1 MKKSNLF
8 IFAALFILSCAAPS
22 EKEAVPIEALLIEE
36 KPAEN
41 KKPVYADS
49 LLQLN
54 TRPVQEAFQLESH
67 HFGDFFCDR
76 ASFYVIHD
84 PANTFYSKETA
95 SITLFYIDGALRQT
109 KYLLKAD
116 ISADLV
122 RSYGTFKIAGF
133 DEKNRQVIKARSVL
147 KNSTQG
153 MVVNPTLDN
162 YELRWVFND
171 REIKYRVK
179 RMGKET
185 EYKFVER
192 VKNFEKDFSV
202 IEKMCS

>member
-1 MKKSNLF
+1 MEKSNLF
-8 IFAALFILSCAAPS
+8 ILATLLTLSCAAPT
-22 EKEAVPIEALLIEE
+22 EKETVPIETLLIEE
-36 KPAEN
+36 KPVES
-41 KKPVYADS
+41 KKRIYSDS

-54 TRPVQEAFQLESH
+54 TSPVEKMFQLESH

-76 ASFYVIHD
+76 ASFYVIHE
-84 PANTFYSKETA
+84 PANTFYSKEAA

-109 KYLLKAD
+109 KYLLKDD

-122 RSYGTFKIAGF
+122 RSYGTFKIVGF
-133 DEKNRQVIKARSVL
+133 DEKNRQLIKARSIF
-147 KNSTQG
+147 KDSAQG
-153 MVVNPTLDN
+153 MTVNPILDN

-179 RMGKET
+179 RIGKDT
-185 EYKFVER
+185 EFKFIER
-192 VKNFEKDFSV
+192 VKNFEKDFSI

>member
-8 IFAALFILSCAAPS
+8 ILAALLTIACATPP
-22 EKEAVPIEALLIEE
+22 EKETVPIEVLLIEE
-36 KPAEN
+36 KPTEN
-41 KKPVYADS
+41 KKRIYADS

-54 TRPVQEAFQLESH
+54 TSPVQEGFQLESH

-76 ASFYVIHD
+76 ASFYVIEE
-84 PANTFYSKETA
+84 PANTFYSKEAA

-109 KYLLKAD
+109 KYLLKDD

-133 DEKNRQVIKARSVL
+133 DDKNRQLIKTRSIL
-147 KNSTQG
+147 KDSAQG
-153 MVVNPTLDN
+153 MIVNPILDN

-179 RMGKET
+179 RVGE
-185 EYKFVER
+185 EVEFKFVER
-192 VKNFEKDFSV
+192 VKNFEKEFSS

>member
-8 IFAALFILSCAAPS
+8 IFAALLTLACAAPP
-22 EKEAVPIEALLIEE
+22 EKEVVPIEALLIEQ

-41 KKPVYADS
+41 KKRVYADS

-54 TRPVQEAFQLESH
+54 TSAVQEAFQLESH
-67 HFGDFFCDR
+67 HFEDFFCDR
-76 ASFYVIHD
+76 ASFYVIHE
-84 PANTFYSKETA
+84 PANTFYSKEAA

-109 KYLLKAD
+109 KYLLKDD

-122 RSYGTFKIAGF
+122 RSYGTFKIAGY
-133 DEKNRQVIKARSVL
+133 DEKNRQLIKARSIL
-147 KNSTQG
+147 KDSAHG
-153 MVVNPTLDN
+153 MMVNPTLDN
-162 YELRWVFND
+162 YELRWVFYD

-179 RMGKET
+179 RVGKET
-185 EYKFVER
+185 EFKFVER
-192 VKNFEKDFSV
+192 VKNFEKDFSA

>member
-8 IFAALFILSCAAPS
+8 IIAALLSLACAAPQ
-22 EKEAVPIEALLIEE
+22 EKEVVPIEALLIDE

-41 KKPVYADS
+41 KKLVYADS

-54 TRPVQEAFQLESH
+54 TSPAQEAFQLESH

-76 ASFYVIHD
+76 ASFYVIHE
-84 PANTFYSKETA
+84 PANTFYSKEAA

-109 KYLLKAD
+109 KYLLKDD

-122 RSYGTFKIAGF
+122 RSYGTFKIAGY
-133 DEKNRQVIKARSVL
+133 DEKNRQLIKARSIL
-147 KNSTQG
+147 KDSAKG
-153 MVVNPTLDN
+153 MMVNPTLDN

-179 RMGKET
+179 RVGKET
-185 EYKFVER
+185 EFKFVER
-192 VKNFEKDFSV
+192 VKNFEKDFSA

>member
-1 MKKSNLF
+1 MKKGNLF
-8 IFAALFILSCAAPS
+8 VFAALLTLACATPP
-22 EKEAVPIEALLIEE
+22 EKETVPIEALLIEE

-41 KKPVYADS
+41 KKRVYADS

-54 TRPVQEAFQLESH
+54 TSPIQEAFQLESH

-76 ASFYVIHD
+76 ASFYVIHE
-84 PANTFYSKETA
+84 PANTFYSKEAA

-109 KYLLKAD
+109 KYVLKDD

-133 DEKNRQVIKARSVL
+133 DEKNRQLIKSRSIL
-147 KNSTQG
+147 KDSAQG
-153 MVVNPTLDN
+153 MMVNPTLDN

-179 RMGKET
+179 RIGKEI
-185 EYKFVER
+185 EFKFVER
-192 VKNFEKDFSV
+192 VKNFEKDFSA

>member
-1 MKKSNLF
+1 MKNVILF
-8 IFAALFILSCAAPS
+8 GLFTLLTIACATPP
-22 EKEAVPIEALLIEE
+22 EKETVPIETLLIEE
-36 KPAEN
+36 KPTEN
-41 KKPVYADS
+41 KKRVYADS

-54 TRPVQEAFQLESH
+54 TNQVEDAFQLESH

-76 ASFYVIHD
+76 ASFYVIHE
-84 PANTFYSKETA
+84 PANTFYSKEAA

-109 KYLLKAD
+109 KYVLKDD

-133 DEKNRQVIKARSVL
+133 DDKNRQLIKARSIL
-147 KNSTQG
+147 KDSTHG
-153 MVVNPTLDN
+153 IMVNPTLDN

-179 RMGKET
+179 RIGKET
-185 EYKFVER
+185 EFKFVER
-192 VKNFEKDFSV
+192 VKNFEKEFSA

>member
-1 MKKSNLF
+1 MKETNLF
-8 IFAALFILSCAAPS
+8 TLMLLLTIACTPPP
-22 EKEAVPIEALLIEE
+22 EKEMVPIEALLIEE
-36 KPAEN
+36 KSTEI
-41 KKPVYADS
+41 KKRVFSDS

-54 TRPVQEAFQLESH
+54 TNQVEDAFQLQSH

-76 ASFYVIHD
+76 ASFYVID
-84 PANTFYSKETA
+84 EPANTFYSKEA
-95 SITLFYIDGALRQT
+95 SSITLFYIDGALRQT
-109 KYLLKAD
+109 KYLLKDD

-133 DEKNRQVIKARSVL
+133 DDKNRQLIKSRSIL
-147 KNSTQG
+147 KDSAQG

-179 RMGKET
+179 RVGE
-185 EYKFVER
+185 EVEFKFVER
-192 VKNFEKDFSV
+192 VKNFEKEFSY
-202 IEKMCS
+202 IEKICS